1 MTRSIA
7 AYGTAIVL
15 AHLVITILHGVA
27 HADLQIGLSTL
38 QKLFVLIVIN
48 VCPLVATVLLWTRRQ
63 RAGLAL
69 LSVSMGASLMFGVWN
84 HFILSGPDHV
94 AEVAPGAMGHLFQLT
109 AAMLALIEAVGAW
122 LGFVWMRRSAR
133 SQAL

>member
-1 MTRSIA
+1 MTRRIA

-15 AHLVITILHGVA
+15 AHLAITILHGVA
-27 HADLQIGLSTL
+27 HVDLQIGLSTL

-48 VCPLVATVLLWTRRQ
+48 VCPLVAMVLLWTRRQ

-69 LSVSMGASLMFGVWN
+69 LSISMGASLLFGVWN
-84 HFILSGPDHV
+84 HFIVSGPDHV
-94 AEVAPGAMGHLFQLT
+94 AEVAPGAMGRVFQIT
-109 AAMLALIEAVGAW
+109 ASVLALIEAVGAW
-122 LGFVWMRRSAR
+122 LGFVWMRRSAG